1 MYTID
6 LLKGQNIPVRTK
18 PQGVAI
24 FVTTFAVPALAAI
37 LIIGFYISNKVIISV
52 QKQNIAGFESKVQR
66 LAEALKFR
74 ESYEKEKA
82 AVNSCLVDVADSIH
96 RHIQWTPVLVT
107 LVENLPESVVL
118 TNLEVKKQSVKRK
131 VADKGGSNKK
141 IDTYVTVMVLKMRVS
156 GEPTYRCDIEVKAFR
171 DRLRASAFLGPKLED
186 IVIASQG
193 YDTLDGH
200 DAITYNIDCIFKPES

>member
-6 LLKGQNIPVRTK
+6 LLKGQNLPVRTK

-37 LIIGFYISNKVIISV
+37 LVIGFYVRNEVIISV
-52 QKQNIAGFESKVQR
+52 QKQNIASFESKAQQ
-66 LAEALKFR
+66 LADALKFKG
-74 ESYEKEKA
+74 SCEKEKA

-118 TNLEVKKQSVKRK
+118 TNLEVKRQSLKRK
-131 VADKGGSNKK
+131 VAAKGDSNKK
-141 IDTYVTVMVLKMRVS
+141 IDTYVMVRVLKMRVS
-156 GEPTYRCDIEVKAFR
+156 GEPTSNCDVEVKAFR

-193 YDTLDGH
+193 YDTLDGR